1 MSAFLGD
8 IHYWLY
14 NKIQY
19 LQKINDV
26 LIHTYQLNDEEYNTS
41 VDYTL
46 PLEQIIDLDQ
56 IHSSLNDLVQ
66 DVEHRNAL
74 IINKI
79 LTQTSIEDV
88 KQTYYQLGKQKASL
102 LNNAIEAYEY
112 IHSYLLDGMPCD
124 QGIDIMIQDNDQV
137 IYEYNPSVHS
147 SLIPFSTLQALRS
160 SWIEGLLTQSHISL
174 TQLSN
179 TQFILKLED

>member
-56 IHSSLNDLVQ
+56 IHGSLNDLVQ

-74 IINKI
+74 IINK
-79 LTQTSIEDV
+79 TQI
-88 KQTYYQLGKQKASL
+88 
-102 LNNAIEAYEY
+102 
-112 IHSYLLDGMPCD
+112 IHESKFVMKNL
-124 QGIDIMIQDNDQV
+124 
-137 IYEYNPSVHS
+137 
-147 SLIPFSTLQALRS
+147 
-160 SWIEGLLTQSHISL
+160 
-174 TQLSN
+174 
-179 TQFILKLED
+179 